1 MTSAGSSAAELRRPV
16 ELPKLL
22 DGPVAVCVDRP
33 LLSLDRAFTYDL
45 PGELEAGVGSLVQV
59 PFHGRATRGWVLG
72 VAEERPGRILDVRK
86 AVSPVRSFDERGLE
100 LLRWVSERYVAP
112 LAAVIG
118 RALPP
123 RVASEEEGRLGTAG
137 ATTRIPG
144 PPGTA
149 DVAAVDGYHGGSQV
163 LEAVGAGEGAFV
175 VRPAP
180 EDEQVAAVEAVAA
193 CLAGRRRA
201 IVIVPE
207 SSPAPAT
214 ARAVLEA
221 FGDRAVA
228 FLGGDRR
235 TRYRTWLD
243 IAEGA
248 FDVVI
253 GTRPA
258 VFAPVG
264 PLGLVYV
271 ARESHPAHRED
282 RAPYYHVRDVALARA
297 GLERAVCVLAAI
309 CPSAEAQALALP
321 VVAPAGRRWPPVE
334 VVRPG
339 PEGRAPRLLRA
350 LAGVRRG
357 FLFAPLPGYG
367 VAQVCRVCGEPAA
380 CAVCGGLLRVA
391 EGAVRCA
398 VCGADGRCRACGA
411 TSFGVR
417 RGGAERVEEWA
428 GRVASVPVRRLADG
442 EPPRLPAGDEILVGG
457 PDQVRDLG
465 TGALDLVGILDAD
478 LADRRPGLAARE
490 RSLATW
496 MEAVAWARPNGRAIV
511 QSSSPGDPIVQ
522 AVVRGNPDRFH
533 LDEMRRRRDAGL
545 PVGSAVFRITGA
557 SGLDAELRRFDPTT
571 LLVTTDEGRT
581 VCLLALDPGRVPS
594 LGVRLRELAVDGVV
608 ERVEAEPHL

>member
-1 MTSAGSSAAELRRPV
+1 MTSAGSSAAELRRSV
-16 ELPKLL
+16 ERPEVLA
-22 DGPVAVCVDRP
+22 GPVAVCVDRP
-33 LLSLDRAFTYDL
+33 LLSLDRPFTYELSAD
-45 PGELEAGVGSLVQV
+45 LEAGVGSLVQV

-72 VAEERPGRILDVRK
+72 LAAERPGRILDVRK
-86 AVSPVRSFDERGLE
+86 LVSPVRSFDERGLA

-118 RALPP
+118 RAVPP
-123 RVASEEEGRLGTAG
+123 RVASEEPGRIGGAGTAAVIPIEPAVASVVG
-137 ATTRIPG
+137 AYR
-144 PPGTA
+144 
-149 DVAAVDGYHGGSQV
+149 GGSE
-163 LEAVGAGEGAFV
+163 LLGSLNAGEGAFV

-180 EDEQVAAVEAVAA
+180 EDEQLAAVEAVAA
-193 CLAGRRRA
+193 CLAAGRRA

-207 SSPAPAT
+207 SSPPPAT
-214 ARAVLEA
+214 ARAVLDA

-235 TRYRTWLD
+235 ARYRTWLD
-243 IAEGA
+243 IAGGA

-258 VFAPVG
+258 VFAPIG

-271 ARESHPAHRED
+271 ARESHPAHREE
-282 RAPYYHVRDVALARA
+282 RAPYYHVREVAIARTR
-297 GLERAVCVLAAI
+297 LEGAVCVLAAI
-309 CPSAEAQALALP
+309 CPSAEAAAIGAP
-321 VVAPAGRRWPPVE
+321 VVEPARRRWPPIE

-350 LAGVRRG
+350 LADARRG

-367 VAQVCRVCGEPAA
+367 VAQVCRSCGEPAA
-380 CAVCGGLLRVA
+380 CADCGGLLRST
-391 EGAVRCA
+391 EGTVRCA
-398 VCGADGRCRACGA
+398 VCGADGRCRVCGA
-411 TSFGVR
+411 RKFGVR
-417 RGGAERVEEWA
+417 RGGAEHVEEWA

-442 EPPRLPAGDEILVGG
+442 ESPHLPGGEEILVGG
-457 PDQVRDLG
+457 PDHVRDLG
-465 TGALDLVGILDAD
+465 IGALDLVGILDAD
-478 LADRRPGLAARE
+478 LAERRSGLAARE

-496 MEAVAWARPNGRAIV
+496 MEAVAWARPHGRAIV

-545 PVGSAVFRITGA
+545 PVGSAVFRVTGA
-557 SGLDAELRRFDPTT
+557 AGLAAELRPFDPTT
-571 LLVTTDEGRT
+571 LLVTRDEDRT

-594 LGVRLRELAVDGVV
+594 LGARLRELAEAGVV